1 MIDDFPVNQISD
13 ELLMRFV
20 DGDLSPDEQSM
31 LAAELAR
38 NPALATRLEAFRFTR
53 EELAGAFAAALQI
66 SSPLM
71 QKLPAAEL
79 GLALRSVKPRDIARS
94 PVKRSSLRREIM
106 ALAATVLVLVGA
118 ATWLL
123 RDGLHRESA
132 GVLAPPTLN
141 QALEETPSGVPAKL
155 AGDLSIKVIST
166 FSSRQNRFCREYVV
180 LYASGAKAASLAC
193 RGNDGGWRVLA
204 EGTAIGTAQPNSS
217 GSYELAG
224 TPDEL
229 ERSRPVA
236 DYRDSIMGADLTA
249 EEEQEVIKRHWQR
262 YP

>member
-1 MIDDFPVNQISD
+1 MIDDLPMNQISD

-38 NPALATRLEAFRFTR
+38 NPALAARLEAFRFTR
-53 EELAGAFAAALQI
+53 EELAGAFAAALRI
-66 SSPLM
+66 SEPLI
-71 QKLPAAEL
+71 QKLPAAEVL
-79 GLALRSVKPRDIARS
+79 LALPSPKPRDVARS
-94 PVKRSSLRREIM
+94 LVERPSLRREIM
-106 ALAATVLVLVGA
+106 ALAAALLLLAGA
-118 ATWLL
+118 AAWLL
-123 RDGLHRESA
+123 RDSLDRESA

-166 FSSRQNRFCREYVV
+166 FTSRQNGFCREYLI
-180 LYASGAKAASLAC
+180 LYASGADASALAC
-193 RGNDGGWRVLA
+193 RGSDGGWRVLA
-204 EGTAIGTAQPNSS
+204 EDNATGPSQPDSS
-217 GSYELAG
+217 NSYEPAG
-224 TPDEL
+224 AKA
-229 ERSRPVA
+229 RQNRRGPVA

-262 YP
+262 